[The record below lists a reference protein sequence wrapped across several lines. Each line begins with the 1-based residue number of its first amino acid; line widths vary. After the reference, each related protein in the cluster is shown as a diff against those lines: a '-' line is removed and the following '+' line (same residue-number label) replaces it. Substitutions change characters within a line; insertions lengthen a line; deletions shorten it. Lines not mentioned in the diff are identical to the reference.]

1 MGHVLGLVASRLR
14 RKRRLRRVGVEE
26 VLLQTHV
33 DVSRGF
39 DREAVELQHA
49 GETRVAERTKRFIL
63 SLLLTHTFNIHFVL
77 YSNF

>member
-49 GETRVAERTKRFIL
+49 GETRVERTKRFML
-63 SLLLTHTFNIHFVL
+63 SLLLTHV
-77 YSNF
+77 